1 MENIIGKG
9 VNSTFFYYFYSLSYY
24 YFSAGYLVC
33 TKMYSFLFDECT
45 RPRCASAC
53 SENLR

>member
-1 MENIIGKG
+1 MENIIGNG
-9 VNSTFFYYFYSLSYY
+9 VNRTFFYYFYSQSYY

-45 RPRCASAC
+45 RPGCVSAC
-53 SENLR
+53 S